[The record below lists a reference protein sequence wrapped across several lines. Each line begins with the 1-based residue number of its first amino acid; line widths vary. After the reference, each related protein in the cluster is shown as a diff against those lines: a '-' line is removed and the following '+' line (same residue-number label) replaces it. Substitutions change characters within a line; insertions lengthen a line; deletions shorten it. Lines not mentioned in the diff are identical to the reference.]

1 MAFSGEKSERFPHII
16 MLSLL
21 CNKARGRGGNPMIT
35 GFAVREGTL
44 IRGRKLPLRTC
55 SKCSKQK
62 VSLNHSLINIY
73 LFIYLEK
80 SALLPLSFLST
91 LGFRFYCS
99 ACLKFKV
106 EDLF

>member
-1 MAFSGEKSERFPHII
+1 MQQSEREGREPYDNWFCCEGGDPYSGKEAPTPHIFEMFEAKGI
-16 MLSLL
+16 A
-21 CNKARGRGGNPMIT
+21 K
-35 GFAVREGTL
+35 
-44 IRGRKLPLRTC
+44 PLFN
-55 SKCSKQK
+55 QY
-62 VSLNHSLINIY
+62 LFIY